1 MKSVRGFDMP
11 FGADF
16 IFRRGLARFA
26 IKGGEWV
33 TYYPFARQTKGEVLN
48 KGSKLGTKERLS

>member
-1 MKSVRGFDMP
+1 MP

-26 IKGGEWV
+26 MKGGEWV
-33 TYYPFARQTKGEVLN
+33 TYYPFACQAKREVPT
-48 KGSKLGTKERLS
+48 KGSKLGTGRKSFL